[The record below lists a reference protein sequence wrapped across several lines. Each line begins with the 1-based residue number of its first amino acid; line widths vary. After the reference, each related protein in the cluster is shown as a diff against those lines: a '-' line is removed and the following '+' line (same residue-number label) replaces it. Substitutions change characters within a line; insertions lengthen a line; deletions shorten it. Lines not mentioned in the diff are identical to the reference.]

1 MGNAVKISSGQG
13 GWGGPLVVAPYNEKK
28 YVLSVTTGGIHP
40 VAEKIGELT
49 GAEVIDQFSTPIDT
63 NNAFCVVIDC
73 AGVARCGTYPKLRIP
88 TINIKRG
95 GPSGP
100 LHQFIKED
108 IFVSGVTISTIER
121 TNEKP
126 IGFTSSE
133 ERLEE
138 ISKSN
143 NDLSEKKSI
152 SKEARKKYEES
163 DLAKKKSNS
172 LMDVVNRIG
181 VGVGNVINV
190 IYSAARETVDN
201 IMKNIIPFMLFVSLL
216 IGIINYTGF
225 AELIAN
231 ILTPLAGSLWG
242 LLLLAL
248 ICSIPVLSPLIVPG
262 AILAQVM
269 SVLVGNQISGGS
281 IPPQYALP
289 AMYAVNAQVGAD
301 FVPVGLTLME
311 AEPETIEAGVPAFLF
326 SKLLTGPLAVVIG
339 YLFSFGL

>member
-1 MGNAVKISSGQG
+1 MVNAAKISKGNG
-13 GWGGPLVVAPYNEKK
+13 GWGGPLTVYPNGEKK

-40 VAEKIGELT
+40 VAKKIGEIT
-49 GAEVIDQFSTPIDT
+49 NSEVIDQFSTPIDT
-63 NNAFCVVIDC
+63 DQAFCVVIDC
-73 AGVARCGTYPKLRIP
+73 AGVARCGTYPKLGIP
-88 TINIKRG
+88 TVNIKRG

-100 LHQFIKED
+100 LHQYIKED
-108 IFVSGVTISTIER
+108 IFVSGVTLDSIER
-121 TNEKP
+121 A
-126 IGFTSSE
+126 SDSE
-133 ERLEE
+133 EE
-138 ISKSN
+138 KVNVN
-143 NDLSEKKSI
+143 NETVEVEEKKSI
-152 SKEARKKYEES
+152 TKEARKKYQES
-163 DLAKKKSNS
+163 DLGQQKAKSSS
-172 LMDVVNRIG
+172 LMDVVNKIG

-225 AELIAN
+225 AKIIAN

-248 ICSIPVLSPLIVPG
+248 ICSIPFLSPLIVPG

-269 SVLVGNQISGGS
+269 SVLVGNQIAAGS

-311 AEPETIEAGVPAFLF
+311 AKPETIEAGVPAFLF
-326 SKLLTGPLAVVIG
+326 SKLLTGPLAVIIG

>member
-1 MGNAVKISSGQG
+1 MVNAAKISKGNG
-13 GWGGPLVVAPYNEKK
+13 GWGGPLTVYPNGEKK

-40 VAEKIGELT
+40 VAKKIGEIT
-49 GAEVIDQFSTPIDT
+49 NSEVIDQFSTPIDT
-63 NNAFCVVIDC
+63 DQAFCVVIDC
-73 AGVARCGTYPKLRIP
+73 AGVARCGTYPKLGIP
-88 TINIKRG
+88 TVNIKRG

-100 LHQFIKED
+100 LHQYIKED
-108 IFVSGVTISTIER
+108 IFVSGVTLDSIER
-121 TNEKP
+121 ASDSEGEKVNVNNE
-126 IGFTSSE
+126 TVE
-133 ERLEE
+133 VEA
-138 ISKSN
+138 
-143 NDLSEKKSI
+143 KKSI
-152 SKEARKKYEES
+152 TKEARKKYQES
-163 DLAKKKSNS
+163 DLGQQKAKSSS
-172 LMDVVNRIG
+172 LMDVVNKIG

-225 AELIAN
+225 AKIIAN

-248 ICSIPVLSPLIVPG
+248 ICSIPFLSPLIVPG

-269 SVLVGNQISGGS
+269 SVLVGNQIAAGS

-311 AEPETIEAGVPAFLF
+311 AKPETIEAGVPAFLF
-326 SKLLTGPLAVVIG
+326 SKLLTGPLAVIIG